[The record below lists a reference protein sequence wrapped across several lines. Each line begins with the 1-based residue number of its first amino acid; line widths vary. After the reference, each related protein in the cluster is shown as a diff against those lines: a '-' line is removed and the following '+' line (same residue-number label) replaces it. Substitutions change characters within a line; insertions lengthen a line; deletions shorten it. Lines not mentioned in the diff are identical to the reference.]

1 METPEWLQDTAARCR
16 RLAAMCTDQEFRE
29 KLEALAADC
38 DAKLSTARP
47 LRAANDRD

>member
-29 KLEALAADC
+29 KLEALAVDC
-38 DAKLSTARP
+38 EAKLRTARWQVSGTEK
-47 LRAANDRD
+47 D